1 MKYQVLIDKID
12 LADELEEDWRKG
24 DARPKVVEGVDLYVD
39 AAKANARRT
48 GSRVSRPGETPGVD
62 TGELERSIKRGRIRL
77 GRDKR
82 SFIGEVVSSLSYEE
96 INSVEYGHVNA
107 DGTRTLPR
115 PFLRPTDAS
124 VGPKIAALLE
134 ELAS

>member
-1 MKYQVLIDKID
+1 MRFEVFVDKID
-12 LADELEEDWRKG
+12 LADEMEEDFRKDATAAVRKG
-24 DARPKVVEGVDLYVD
+24 VDIYVD
-39 AAKANARRT
+39 AAKATLRRT
-48 GSRVSRPGETPGVD
+48 GSRVSRPGEAPGMD
-62 TGELERSIKRGRIRL
+62 PGELERSIKRGRIRL

-82 SFIGEVVSSLSYEE
+82 SFIGEVVSDKSYEE
-96 INSVEYGHVNA
+96 VNSVEYGHVNA